1 MRILYL
7 YGEEITG
14 RKAREIHTL
23 NRVLSL
29 ARCGL
34 SVTLITA
41 TSDREISAKS
51 MLLAMSEGDLS
62 GIEFQTFSRE
72 WKIGGVSIKSSTRFY
87 LQVGGWLKKQP
98 AFDCVYGIHLKAAAF
113 VKKSFPKTPF
123 IFEAHEVFSDA
134 FDSRSWRY
142 RKLCLQEQ
150 SVYRKVDAVV
160 STSHY
165 LLTQLEKS
173 FSIPQYRLISPNCAE
188 ACFFEWDLDRA
199 DPFELLYLG
208 SFQQWKGVSNA
219 IQAMK
224 LLPDFH
230 LTIVGGS
237 DREIEAL
244 RKEAPVNVRFLGFLT
259 HDQVQVIMERAS
271 IALIPN
277 RLTPVNSLQTFPMKL
292 VEYAAAGKKIVTTDL
307 PILKEL
313 QPGDWCSRVPAD
325 QPEAIA
331 RAVKEQSLKVQDRF
345 VIREWARSFQW
356 GPQAERIRLFIA
368 ERLILLKK

>member
-208 SFQQWKGVSNA
+208 SFQQWKGVSTA
-219 IQAMK
+219 IKAMK
-224 LLPDFH
+224 LLPEFH
-230 LTIVGGS
+230 LTIIGGNE
-237 DREIEAL
+237 REIEVL
-244 RKEAPVNVRFLGFLT
+244 KSEASTNVKFLGFRT
-259 HDQVQVIMERAS
+259 HDQIRGVVEKAS

-277 RLTPVNSLQTFPMKL
+277 RLIPANSLQTFPMKL
-292 VEYAAAGKKIVTTDL
+292 VEYAAAGKKIVATDL
-307 PILKEL
+307 PILGEL
-313 QPGDWCSRVPAD
+313 RPGSWCSRIEAD
-325 QPEAIA
+325 RPEALA
-331 RAVKEQSLKVQDRF
+331 DAVREQNLRSQDPTE
-345 VIREWARSFQW
+345 IRRWAESFQW
-356 GPQAERIRLFIA
+356 LPQAARIKLFI
-368 ERLILLKK
+368 EELLQR